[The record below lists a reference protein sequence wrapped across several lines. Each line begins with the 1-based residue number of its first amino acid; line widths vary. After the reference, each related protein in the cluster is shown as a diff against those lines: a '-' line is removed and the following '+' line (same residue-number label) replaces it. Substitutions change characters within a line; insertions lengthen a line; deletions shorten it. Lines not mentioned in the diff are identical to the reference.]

1 MKLKHKIAIAA
12 ALSVGVAIAALNPRA
27 GFNEGKFYAMSCSSK
42 HFIIPASDDGNYKIP
57 GGLYNAESLVKKLY
71 PQMMAEYTRET
82 AGNPFAGLG
91 IALMGTMREP
101 IINIIDTAIED
112 ACEGND
118 LSYLTVFENL
128 GN

>member
-1 MKLKHKIAIAA
+1 MKKRYLIPAVCA
-12 ALSVGVAIAALNPRA
+12 ALGVAATAALNPRA
-27 GFNEGKFYAMSCSSK
+27 GFDDGKFYAMSCSTK
-42 HFIIPASDDGNYKIP
+42 HFIIPATNNDTYKIP
-57 GGLYNAESLVKKLY
+57 GGLYNAQSFVKKMY

-91 IALMGTMREP
+91 IALMGTMKEP

-118 LSYLTVFENL
+118 LSYLAAFENL
-128 GN
+128 GK